1 MRATLLS
8 SSPPPYLSRPL
19 TLRYT
24 QLPKRLEHAC
34 CHVTEALC
42 DLLLMIQVTW
52 SSTSGRFKDAPDTI
66 FSRERET
73 DFIRASMCQ
82 ILY

>member
-24 QLPKRLEHAC
+24 QLPKRLEHAR

-42 DLLLMIQVTW
+42 DLLHDD
-52 SSTSGRFKDAPDTI
+52 SSN
-66 FSRERET
+66 
-73 DFIRASMCQ
+73 
-82 ILY
+82 LV